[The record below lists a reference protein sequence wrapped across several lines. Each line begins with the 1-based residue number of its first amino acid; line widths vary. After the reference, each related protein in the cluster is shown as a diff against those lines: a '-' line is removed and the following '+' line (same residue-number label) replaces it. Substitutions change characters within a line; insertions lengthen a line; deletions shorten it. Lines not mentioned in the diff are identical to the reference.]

1 MLILKRSV
9 KIVLVASIIIG
20 SHFSSF
26 ASDVRVTVKAK
37 NMASQPVFLSRP
49 NLLTFDVDTIAVKK
63 LGPDGLVSFAV
74 PVEKHVFVYLSIG
87 QQMCTMLLSEGDALH
102 VTFDKDVVPSFSF
115 AGRGA
120 GASTYLAE
128 SDAIRKQLETAD
140 GKHISG
146 LDENA
151 FVSAIGKMGEAYE
164 RLNADFFS
172 KYPVAKNIRYLLEQR
187 NMLSIINAKMNFAA
201 INQFAD
207 PPREIAPSIKNSYKD
222 VPLSD
227 QILDAGLYDYGLA
240 LAFYSQASI
249 YDFIQKGKTS
259 EQVREMNG
267 QSAMLADDLIVSNGY
282 PAHVSMLLRIR
293 NLMEALS
300 TGKNDVTDSLVVRLR
315 KEQTYNLYESQVL
328 KKYAMWEK
336 LAPGKPA
343 PSISGV
349 TPNGQTLSLADLKGK
364 VVYVDV
370 WATWCGPCIA
380 EFPASKALQ
389 KSFADNENVVF
400 LYVSIDTKQ
409 QGWKSY
415 LESNKD
421 IKGLHINISDNAEIQ
436 RFLEAYQSPSIP
448 KYILVDKEGNL
459 VDVNAPRP
467 SSTMAY
473 EAITKA
479 F

>member
-1 MLILKRSV
+1 MQII
-9 KIVLVASIIIG
+9 KIVLLASIIIG
-20 SHFSSF
+20 GHLYSF
-26 ASDVRVTVKAK
+26 ALDVRVTVKAN
-37 NMASQPVFLSRP
+37 NMANQPVLLSRP

-63 LGPDGLVSFAV
+63 FGPEGLASFAV
-74 PVEKHVFVYLSIG
+74 PVDKHLFVNLTIG

-102 VTFDKDVVPSFSF
+102 VTFDKEVAPSFGF

-128 SDAIRKQLETAD
+128 SDVIRKQLETVD

-151 FVSAIGKMGEAYE
+151 FVSAVGKMNAAYE
-164 RLNADFFS
+164 TLNADFFS
-172 KYPVAKNIRYLLEQR
+172 KYPIAKNIRYLLEQR

-207 PPREIAPSIKNSYKD
+207 PPREIAPSIKNSYKN

-249 YDFIQKGKTS
+249 YDFIQKGKTP
-259 EQVREMNG
+259 EQVREMSG
-267 QSAMLADDLIVSNGY
+267 QTAMVADDLIVSNGY

-293 NLMEALS
+293 NLMDVLS
-300 TGKNDVTDSLVVRLR
+300 TGKNDVTDSLIVRLK
-315 KEQTYNLYESQVL
+315 KEQTYNPYEPQVL
-328 KKYAMWEK
+328 KKYAMWDK

-343 PSISGV
+343 PSITGV

-389 KSFADNENVVF
+389 KLLADNENVVF
-400 LYVSIDTKQ
+400 LYVSIDNKQ
-409 QGWKSY
+409 QGWKRY
-415 LESNKD
+415 LEANKD
-421 IKGLHINISDNAEIQ
+421 IKGLHINISDDAEIH
-436 RFLEAYQSPSIP
+436 RFLESYQSASIP
-448 KYILVDKEGNL
+448 KYILVDKEGKL
-459 VDVNAPRP
+459 ADVNAPRP
-467 SSTMAY
+467 SSPQAY
-473 EAITKA
+473 EAITRVFKA
-479 F
+479 R